1 MDNIRQEWLRTQ
13 LHWDDIDTIQSRKI
27 PVSVVFNW
35 RRMTYMLWA
44 LCKEKC
50 ILQNRKLLMVDIGC
64 GAGRFYDGLR
74 STVDLY
80 IGIDPSDRM
89 LLHASEFLAP
99 GAAALG
105 DPRVDRTVS
114 PSMQKQPAADSTESR
129 VQFFIRGVGEHLPL
143 QSGIADVVLLKSV
156 LDQCYAP
163 HQVISESYR
172 VLKDGGWLLVSL
184 SNRRAYYAFF
194 RNFYGRL
201 RGHKNTSSS
210 EVSEFLAPPA
220 YAGANP
226 RKDRHFFEESH
237 QFYFDMLDVL
247 TMLRKERLDIV
258 RQIPIAYFVFP
269 RCLERLM
276 PGRVML
282 RCIELADRFGA
293 AILPWKGGGFI
304 FAGQKM
310 SLEEQGA
317 ESLGLR
323 AES

>member
-1 MDNIRQEWLRTQ
+1 MDNVKQEWLRTQ

-35 RRMTYMLWA
+35 RRMTHILWA

-64 GAGRFYDGLR
+64 GAGRFYDGLG

-80 IGIDPSDRM
+80 IGVDPSDRM

-99 GAAALG
+99 GAAVLG
-105 DPRVDRTVS
+105 DTRVEQTVS
-114 PSMQKQPAADSTESR
+114 SFMQNRSAANSTGNR

-184 SNRRAYYAFF
+184 SNRRAYYALF
-194 RNFYGRL
+194 RNLYGRL
-201 RGHKNTSSS
+201 RGHKGTSSS
-210 EVSEFLAPPA
+210 EVSEFLAPHA
-220 YAGANP
+220 YAGAHP

-247 TMLRKERLDIV
+247 TMLRKERFEIV
-258 RQIPIAYFVFP
+258 RQIPTAYFVFP

-276 PGRVML
+276 SGRVLL
-282 RCIELADRFGA
+282 RCIDLADKVGS
-293 AILPWKGGGFI
+293 AILPWRGGGSI

-310 SLEEQGA
+310 SLVEHKT
-317 ESLGLR
+317 
-323 AES
+323 